1 MSNVPAELLYTSD
14 HEWVSALTDE
24 GTVRIGITD
33 HAQDALGDVVY
44 VDLPSEGDTVEAN
57 DSFGE
62 IESTKSVSD
71 VLAPVAGEVV
81 AVNEA
86 VNDDSSLVN
95 SDPYGRAGSLSCALQ
110 TLMISLVCS
119 LLRHTKQSWTRVST
133 MV

>member
-14 HEWVSALTDE
+14 HEWVSALTYE

-95 SDPYGRAGSLSCALQ
+95 SDPYGEGWLVELRPANADDLSG
-110 TLMISLVCS
+110 
-119 LLRHTKQSWTRVST
+119 LLSAEAYKAELD
-133 MV
+133 